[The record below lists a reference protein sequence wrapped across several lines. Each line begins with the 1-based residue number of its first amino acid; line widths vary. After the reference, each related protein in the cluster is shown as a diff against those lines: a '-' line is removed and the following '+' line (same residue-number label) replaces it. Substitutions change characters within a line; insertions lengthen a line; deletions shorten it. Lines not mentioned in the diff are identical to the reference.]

1 MMVFISLSNM
11 SICCLYYPSPSRTT
25 EASYCDKT
33 IRHTYWKSD
42 MHSRAWGVRGD
53 LERDQEGQCGAGL
66 RKNN

>member
-1 MMVFISLSNM
+1 MLPLLSLSFEDYRGVL
-11 SICCLYYPSPSRTT
+11 SQ
-25 EASYCDKT
+25 
-33 IRHTYWKSD
+33 HTYWKSD